1 MTAQSF
7 FLATPGGQRF
17 CLFHPAQGVVPRGR
31 VLYIHPF
38 AEEMNKSRRM
48 AALQSHALA
57 QAGFAVLQ
65 LDLGGC
71 GDSAGDFGDA
81 RWDDWI
87 ADVRHASIWL
97 NTQTAVRC
105 TPLWLWGLR
114 AGCLLSLQAAQ
125 HLDEVCNF
133 LFWQPPWSGKALLQ
147 QFLRLRLAAD
157 MLHGTGK
164 GAMEG
169 MRQQLHRGLP
179 VEVAGYLLS
188 ADVAQGLEQAA
199 LSAPT
204 PSVPARRVE
213 WFEVSALQHPRI
225 TPLPAGARAL
235 WHRPGIALVRHALHG
250 PAFWQSAEIEEL
262 PELLTATTA
271 ALCKEPA

>member
-7 FLATPGGQRF
+7 FMQTPNGQRF
-17 CLFHPAQGVVPRGR
+17 CLFHPAQGEIARGR

-81 RWDDWI
+81 RWDEWT
-87 ADVRHASIWL
+87 ADVLYASAWL
-97 NTQTAVRC
+97 QTQAAVRGA
-105 TPLWLWGLR
+105 PLWLWGLR
-114 AGCLLSLQAAQ
+114 AGCLLALQAAQ
-125 HLDEVCNF
+125 QLNEVCNF
-133 LFWQPPWSGKALLQ
+133 LFWQPPWSGKVLLQ
-147 QFLRLRLAAD
+147 QFLRLKLAAE
-157 MLHGTGK
+157 MQVGTGK
-164 GAMEG
+164 GIMEG
-169 MRQQLHRGLP
+169 LRQQLHRGLP

-188 ADVAQGLEQAA
+188 ADVARGLEQAS
-199 LSAPT
+199 LTAPA

-213 WFEVSALQHPRI
+213 WFEVSALLHPRI
-225 TPLPAGARAL
+225 IPLPAGAPAL
-235 WHRPGIALVRHALHG
+235 WQRPGIALVRHALHG
-250 PAFWQSAEIEEL
+250 AAFWQTSEIKEL
-262 PELLTATTA
+262 PELLVATTA
-271 ALCKEPA
+271 ALCTEPP